1 MNAIKK
7 YLVGGLYSS
16 GIVIG
21 VNAIM
26 FNCIDLISY
35 TEMKQGGIVAACLL
49 VLAFLLERL
58 TSNSRSKEK

>member
-35 TEMKQGGIVAACLL
+35 SEMKQGAIVAACLL
-49 VLAFLLERL
+49 ILAFILEHL
-58 TSNSRSKEK
+58 ASNSKNPEK